1 MKAELETSPDSIL
14 MWNGVSLFVL
24 TAPIFYP
31 ITSMHGMVYL
41 LTAYLY
47 CNKSNHPCQQTHQF
61 HGIFVGFFKQIT
73 IDNNIPQTKIHLI
86 ISFLKVILVQ
96 LLSTY
101 VPEALAE
108 EVAPLVV
115 RHQEF

>member
-1 MKAELETSPDSIL
+1 
-14 MWNGVSLFVL
+14 
-24 TAPIFYP
+24 
-31 ITSMHGMVYL
+31 MHGMVYL
-41 LTAYLY
+41 LTAYLTFTATKQPSMGAKH
-47 CNKSNHPCQQTHQF
+47 NQF
-61 HGIFVGFFKQIT
+61 HVIFVGFFKQIT

-86 ISFLKVILVQ
+86 IPRLKVILVQ

>member
-1 MKAELETSPDSIL
+1 MY
-14 MWNGVSLFVL
+14 VL
-24 TAPIFYP
+24 
-31 ITSMHGMVYL
+31 L
-41 LTAYLY
+41 AYIY
-47 CNKSNHPCQQTHQF
+47 HTKSTIHVTKTHQF